1 MGIRI
6 LQGYEH
12 EHSITKSAIMFSSS
26 TDWAFG
32 PVFMDEDDHDAFD
45 RAQMF
50 IEWLPRDAREYEDN
64 ELERKYSEFR
74 RVEADLWKAKEKK
87 ETEDDE

>member
-1 MGIRI
+1 
-6 LQGYEH
+6 
-12 EHSITKSAIMFSSS
+12 
-26 TDWAFG
+26 
-32 PVFMDEDDHDAFD
+32 
-45 RAQMF
+45 
-50 IEWLPRDAREYEDN
+50 LPRDAREYEDN